1 VAISGFALD
10 YIFHPRSVAVVGAST
25 SERGDQFI
33 DALREMP
40 FRGEIYAVNPKSET
54 IMGLPCYPTLRDI
67 SGPVDHVMTS
77 VPATVLPQIVEDCGA
92 KGVKVIH
99 FFTSGLK
106 ETGEAQ
112 REELE
117 AALVKRARQLGI
129 RIIGPNCLGL
139 YVPAVGLAWI
149 SGLPKEPGSV
159 GLISQSGANA
169 AEFIAVSAPFG
180 LRFSKVISYG
190 NAADLDESD
199 FLEYCAEDPETE
211 IILAYI
217 EGVKDGRRFRRVL
230 TEAAATKPVVILKG
244 GLTEAG
250 GRATQSHT
258 ASLAGSAEVFGA
270 LCHQA
275 GAVQVR
281 SMAELQDMGVA
292 LQFIRSLPGPNA
304 GVIGGGGGRSV
315 LAADELTLAGLR
327 VPPLPG
333 EVQEQLQG
341 FTPVAGTSV
350 CNPVDTSVIWYG
362 GEQAGELLART
373 IGAVASAPN
382 VDFVLLEQGLQ
393 WGPRK
398 SRDRPDFIPKWME
411 RALETAIER
420 CADLKKPLVV
430 ALTPLYTVDAY
441 EATLRFQETCY
452 RQNIAVFPDVR
463 HAATVLS
470 KLLSYTVRRHQLPE
484 SV

>member
-1 VAISGFALD
+1 VAISESALD

-25 SERGDQFI
+25 SQRGDQFI
-33 DALREMP
+33 DALKETP
-40 FRGEIYAVNPKSET
+40 FRGEVYAVNPKSET
-54 IMGLPCYPTLRDI
+54 IMGLPCYPSLRDVP
-67 SGPVDHVMTS
+67 GPVDHVMTS

-99 FFTSGLK
+99 FFTSGLR
-106 ETGEAQ
+106 ETGEA
-112 REELE
+112 RGEELE
-117 AALVKRARQLGI
+117 STLVKRARQLGI

-139 YVPAVGLAWI
+139 YVPAVGLGWI
-149 SGLPKEPGSV
+149 SGLPKEPGCV
-159 GLISQSGANA
+159 ALISQSGANA
-169 AEFIAVSAPFG
+169 AEFVFVSATFG
-180 LRFSKVISYG
+180 LRFSKVMSYG

-199 FLEYCAEDPETE
+199 FLEYCAEDPETRV
-211 IILAYI
+211 ILTYI
-217 EGVKDGRRFRRVL
+217 EGVRDGQRFRKAL
-230 TEAAATKPVVILKG
+230 AKAAATKPVVVLKG

-292 LQFIRSLPGPNA
+292 FRFIGSLPGPNA
-304 GVIGGGGGRSV
+304 AVIGGGGGRSV

-327 VPPLPG
+327 VPPLPD
-333 EVQEQLQG
+333 EVQRQLAR

-350 CNPVDTSVIWYG
+350 CNPVDTSVTWYG

-382 VDFVLLEQGLQ
+382 VDFLLLEQGLQ

-398 SRDRPDFIPKWME
+398 SHDRPDFIPKWLE
-411 RALETAIER
+411 RTMNAALKR
-420 CADLKKPLVV
+420 CAGLKKPLVV
-430 ALTPLYTVDAY
+430 ALTPLYSVDAY

-452 RQNIAVFPDVR
+452 RQEIAVFPDVSR
-463 HAATVLS
+463 AAVALS
-470 KLLSYTVRRHQLPE
+470 RLLSWGAGRQQLAE
-484 SV
+484 AM